1 MKGIEKITSRIEA
14 EARAEAD
21 GILEKAG
28 TEAER
33 IRTEAGGHAQ
43 ERYWELI
50 RAGVKETEQRVRR
63 LDAAAQMEMRKALLS
78 LKQELVARAFDRACE
93 LILGLPRAEYVE
105 FLARQAADAAN
116 FGAGELIFNEK
127 DSAIAGAVLKR
138 ANALIEERGIPGL
151 LRLSQETRPMLGGLI
166 LRDGNVEV
174 NCTVE
179 ILVALC
185 RNDLATQVAE
195 AMFD

>member
-179 ILVALC
+179 TLVALC